1 MATSATTIKSTPIA
15 GRVTGVPGPPAATV
29 ASHATAAECSA
40 KVTTDSHVAKYGR
53 QSCGRDPAHTHYL
66 LRCLSF
72 LPLEDAVL
80 FRLAAEENFKM
91 RKTLLAVAAIAGTMS
106 SAAYAAD
113 REIKVDD
120 RLDASADT
128 LVDMMHAA
136 DKGIPQD
143 LMNKAHCVVVV
154 PGMKKAG
161 FIFGA
166 KYGRG
171 FATCRRSGGSGWSA
185 PAAMRVEGG
194 SVGFQIGASE
204 TDVVLLV
211 MNDGGMKHLLSD
223 KFTIGGEATAAAGP
237 IGRDTTAQTDAML
250 NAEMLSY
257 SRSRGLFAGIS
268 LEGATL
274 RPDEETNRELYGRNA
289 TNREILTGDFKT
301 PAVAEKFKHALNRES
316 ASR

>member
-1 MATSATTIKSTPIA
+1 
-15 GRVTGVPGPPAATV
+15 
-29 ASHATAAECSA
+29 
-40 KVTTDSHVAKYGR
+40 
-53 QSCGRDPAHTHYL
+53 
-66 LRCLSF
+66 
-72 LPLEDAVL
+72 
-80 FRLAAEENFKM
+80 M
-91 RKTLLAVAAIAGTMS
+91 RKALVTILAITGTMS
-106 SAAYAAD
+106 SAAFAAD
-113 REIKVDD
+113 REVKVDD
-120 RLDASADT
+120 RLDASAET
-128 LVDMMHAA
+128 LTDMMHAS

-143 LMNKAHCVVVV
+143 LLDKARCVVVV

-171 FATCRRSGGSGWSA
+171 FAACRRSGGSGWSA

-194 SVGFQIGASE
+194 SFGFQIGASE

-211 MNDGGMKHLLSD
+211 MNDGGMKHILSD

-237 IGRDTTAQTDAML
+237 LGRDATAQTDAML

-257 SRSRGLFAGIS
+257 SRARGLFAGIS

-274 RPDEETNRELYGRNA
+274 RPDEETNRELYGHDA

-301 PAVAEKFKHALNRES
+301 PAIAEKFKHALNRES
-316 ASR
+316 AQRQ

>member
-1 MATSATTIKSTPIA
+1 MNTNARQTLWVLAMAGAMSTIA
-15 GRVTGVPGPPAATV
+15 
-29 ASHATAAECSA
+29 
-40 KVTTDSHVAKYGR
+40 
-53 QSCGRDPAHTHYL
+53 
-66 LRCLSF
+66 F
-72 LPLEDAVL
+72 
-80 FRLAAEENFKM
+80 
-91 RKTLLAVAAIAGTMS
+91 
-106 SAAYAAD
+106 AAD
-113 REIKVDD
+113 REVKVDD
-120 RLDASADT
+120 RLDASADALT
-128 LVDMMHAA
+128 DMMKAS
-136 DKGIPQD
+136 DRGIPQD
-143 LMNKAHCVVVV
+143 LIDKAHCVVVV

-171 FATCRRSGGSGWSA
+171 FAVCRKPGGAGWSA

-211 MNDGGMKHLLSD
+211 MNDRGMQHLLSD

-237 IGRDTTAQTDAML
+237 VGRDASAQTDAVMH
-250 NAEMLSY
+250 AEMLSY

-274 RPDEETNRELYGRNA
+274 RPDEETNRELYGHDA

-301 PAVAEKFKHALNRES
+301 PAAAAKFEHALNRDS
-316 ASR
+316 ATRTR